1 MAKINFKESI
11 SPFPT
16 QKVFLITWVEEDVV
30 KEEPKELNSRE
41 ELTALLEE
49 VKQFNNDPEN
59 KEHGYYQTII
69 SRDSNGKCDKQL

>member
-16 QKVFLITWVEEDVV
+16 QKVFLVTWVEEDVV

-41 ELTALLEE
+41 ELTALREE
-49 VKQFNNDPEN
+49 VKQFNNDHKN
-59 KEHGYYQTII
+59 KEH
-69 SRDSNGKCDKQL
+69 

>member
-16 QKVFLITWVEEDVV
+16 QRVFLITWVEEEVV

-49 VKQFNNDPEN
+49 VKQFNNDPKN
-59 KEHGYYQTII
+59 KEQGYYQTII
-69 SRDSNGKCDKQL
+69 TRDSNGKCDKQL